1 MTGRIIRIIS
11 NLYTVETIKDG
22 ISKVMECRARGKF
35 RNDGLTPLVG
45 DIVEY
50 DDQQGYILDIHD
62 RKNEL
67 TRPMIAN
74 VDYAIVVTSCK
85 SPDYSSLLLDKMLT
99 NVIMNNIKP
108 IIVFTKYD
116 LLTDDE
122 KKDFDMI
129 IDYYNNIDIPSFINT
144 DILSLEKVILDST
157 VVLTG
162 QTGAGK
168 SSLLNKINPNLNLA
182 TNEISEALG
191 RGKHTTR
198 HVELFDIKI
207 EELQGN
213 FYMADT
219 PGFSA
224 LDVINDVDNIRFAFY
239 EFDND
244 GCKFRDCKHINEIG
258 CRIKEQVETGEI
270 IESRY
275 ENYKKLVMECESNS
289 FGSKK

>member
-22 ISKVMECRARGKF
+22 ISKVMECRARGKL

-207 EELQGN
+207 EALQGN

-270 IESRY
+270 MESRY